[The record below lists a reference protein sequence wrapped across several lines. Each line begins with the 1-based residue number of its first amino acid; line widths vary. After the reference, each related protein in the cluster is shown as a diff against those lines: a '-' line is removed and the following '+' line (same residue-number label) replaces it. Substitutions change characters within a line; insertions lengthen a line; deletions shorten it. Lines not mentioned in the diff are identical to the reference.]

1 MALIDWKDEF
11 AIGIP
16 AVDFEHRELIG
27 LINALHAQLIQT
39 GASQDAVLEF
49 LGEVNV
55 RIGAHFALEEK
66 EMRER
71 NYDQLAAHKADH
83 ERLLD
88 EIRDLMDQYED
99 DQRFDEPELARRLS
113 GWFGVHFGSHDARLH
128 RHLEHG

>member
-1 MALIDWKDEF
+1 MALIDWRDEF

-16 AVDFEHRELIG
+16 AVDFEHRELID
-27 LINALHAQLIQT
+27 LINALHTQLIQPGT
-39 GASQDAVLEF
+39 PQDAVVEF
-49 LGEVNV
+49 LGEINV

-71 NYDQLAAHKADH
+71 QYDQFVAHKADH

-99 DQRFDEPELARRLS
+99 NQGFNEQELARRLN
-113 GWFGVHFGSHDARLH
+113 GWFAVHFGSHDARLH
-128 RHLEHG
+128 RHLAHD